1 MATYQ
6 LVAAESSDPRRLL
19 GLWVERDPDLDIAFP
34 ARAAADKQMATEQ
47 MAAEQVAETSW
58 RVDLPVDPQRG
69 EERLAKAVGH
79 LHAAERALDGVPG
92 RVRAVLDE
100 PRRTSFAAT
109 GPDRLDRSDPDVEL
123 ADWVMGAQEAAYNID
138 RDLIGANPR
147 QWSLAAAHEVLDHVE
162 RACRPTLTVETVV
175 EARVVARTRILLSGN
190 MRTEILAAGHGS
202 RHAEAV
208 RVAVA
213 SRLTLLRALALA
225 VRSATVIGASLIL
238 PGGPVLAIPAAW
250 RFVHQVALLA
260 AGREG
265 PRHDRPTS

>member
-6 LVAAESSDPRRLL
+6 LVAAESSDPGCLL
-19 GLWVERDPDLDIAFP
+19 GLWVERDADLDIAFP
-34 ARAAADKQMATEQ
+34 ARTAAERQMAMEQ
-47 MAAEQVAETSW
+47 MAAEQMAETSW
-58 RVDLPVDPQRG
+58 RVDLPLDPQRG
-69 EERLAKAVGH
+69 EERLAKAAGH

-92 RVRAVLDE
+92 RVQAVLDE

-109 GPDRLDRSDPDVEL
+109 GPHLLDRPDPDVEL
-123 ADWVMGAQEAAYNID
+123 ADWVMGAQETAYQID
-138 RDLIGANPR
+138 RDLVGANPR
-147 QWSLAAAHEVLDHVE
+147 RWSLAAAHEVLDHVE
-162 RACRPTLTVETVV
+162 RACSPTLKVETVV
-175 EARVVARTRILLSGN
+175 EARIVARTRLLLSGN